1 MTDVAIIGA
10 GITGL
15 SVAFHLRERSD
26 ATVVIVDRAG
36 VGAGAS
42 GVQPGG
48 IRQQWGTRVNCLMAR
63 ASLRFYRDLV
73 ARLDARVDPGFRACG
88 YVFVA
93 HSEATLDGLRRN
105 VRVQR
110 ELGIPSVLLEP
121 AEVAAVVPGLDPAT
135 VTGASFCAE
144 DGYFDRPQSVVEAFA
159 DAVRS
164 RGVPIEHGEATLRKS
179 GEGWAVD
186 AGAVELRAASV
197 VVAAGE
203 WTPALVDGV
212 PIHAEARYLFLGDRI
227 SERLLEPLVV
237 SLDRRVAAKQLADG
251 RLLASDLAA
260 TGDRWEPNRSRA
272 TIRATIR
279 RLLPR
284 LEYVPLAHVV
294 AGAYDVTPDRQ
305 AILGSVPGHDGLFI
319 AAGFSG
325 HGFMMAPEV
334 GRLVAGAVLGDEP
347 EQALREL
354 AADRFARGR
363 LVPEPAVV

>member
-1 MTDVAIIGA
+1 VSDVAIIGA

-15 SVAFHLRERSD
+15 SVAFHLRERAG
-26 ATVVIVDRAG
+26 ATVVVVDRAG

-63 ASLRFYRDLV
+63 ASLRFYRELV

-88 YVFVA
+88 YMFVA
-93 HSEATLDGLRRN
+93 HSQAALDGLRAN

-110 ELGIPSVLLEP
+110 ELGIPSLLLTP
-121 AEVAAVVPGLDPAT
+121 AEAADVVPGLDPAT
-135 VTGASFCAE
+135 VVGASFCEE

-159 DAVRS
+159 DAVRR
-164 RGVPIEHGEATLRKS
+164 RGVSIEHGGATLRKS
-179 GEGWAVD
+179 GEGWVID
-186 AGAVELRAASV
+186 AGSVQLRAAAV

-203 WTPALVDGV
+203 WTPAVVPDV
-212 PIHAEARYLFLGDRI
+212 PIRAEPRYLFLSDRI

-260 TGDRWEPNRSRA
+260 TGEGWEDERSRA

-305 AILGSVPGHDGLFI
+305 AILGPVPGHEGLFV

-354 AADRFARGR
+354 SPDRFARGK

>member
-1 MTDVAIIGA
+1 
-10 GITGL
+10 
-15 SVAFHLRERSD
+15 
-26 ATVVIVDRAG
+26 
-36 VGAGAS
+36 
-42 GVQPGG
+42 
-48 IRQQWGTRVNCLMAR
+48 
-63 ASLRFYRDLV
+63 
-73 ARLDARVDPGFRACG
+73 
-88 YVFVA
+88 
-93 HSEATLDGLRRN
+93 
-105 VRVQR
+105 VQR

-121 AEVAAVVPGLDPAT
+121 ADVADVVPGLDPAT
-135 VTGASFCAE
+135 VVGASFCEE

-159 DAVRS
+159 DAVRR
-164 RGVPIEHGEATLRKS
+164 RGVPIEHGDATLRKS

-186 AGAVELRAASV
+186 AGPVKLQAAAV

-203 WTPALVDGV
+203 WTPALVAGV
-212 PIHAEARYLFLGDRI
+212 PIHAEARYLFLSDRI

-251 RLLASDLAA
+251 RLLTSDLAA
-260 TGDRWEPNRSRA
+260 TGERWAPERSRA
-272 TIRATIR
+272 KIGATIR

-305 AILGSVPGHDGLFI
+305 AVLGPVPGHEGLFV

-334 GRLVAGAVLGDEP
+334 GRLVAGSVLGDEP

-354 AADRFARGR
+354 APDRFERGS